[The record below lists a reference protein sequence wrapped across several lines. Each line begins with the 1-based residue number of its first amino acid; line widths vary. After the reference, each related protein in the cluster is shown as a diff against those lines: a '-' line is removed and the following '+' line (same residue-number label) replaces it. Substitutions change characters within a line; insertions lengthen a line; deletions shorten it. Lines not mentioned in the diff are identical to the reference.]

1 MEINAEEIPFE
12 KDPNSPDYV
21 NFSKLAEATD
31 GFSGADV
38 AAIAN
43 TAVSFVIHEH
53 LDKYA
58 MGGQVATKAT
68 ETKDTEIKVP
78 EKKIPTKNADLIVEE
93 KEARAM
99 SVEDEKVAK
108 AKEEKEISKVEKAAE
123 NAKVTMKHFEDA
135 VKKVRE
141 QKDLKIGQ
149 KVELSAFR

>member
-1 MEINAEEIPFE
+1 MGER
-12 KDPNSPDYV
+12 
-21 NFSKLAEATD
+21 SKP
-31 GFSGADV
+31 
-38 AAIAN
+38 
-43 TAVSFVIHEH
+43 
-53 LDKYA
+53 
-58 MGGQVATKAT
+58 
-68 ETKDTEIKVP
+68 KDTETIVT
-78 EKKIPTKNADLIVEE
+78 EKKIPLKNADLIVGE

-123 NAKVTMKHFEDA
+123 SAKVTMRHFEDA